1 MLDSFTILV
10 SSCDKYEDLWVPFF
24 SLLKNKWRELPNY
37 EIVLN
42 TESKIFTMDGLNIKC
57 FQLYKKNEKVAWGE
71 RLIETLKRINSDY
84 ILFLLDDFF
93 IRSEVD
99 DAKIKECLYLF
110 EKDPHASVIY
120 LTPTSGY
127 REDTKIEDFYI
138 LKKDATWKLNTQAA
152 LWRRKKLIEYIRPHE
167 TAWAWEQYGSIR
179 AQRYKENFYIRSP
192 FLALIFDYEKDWGG
206 AIHRGKWTPYA
217 IELCNKYDF
226 GIDYSIRGVETD
238 IPPFLGEEENRIDDD
253 KIERWLRKMKKR
265 MVYLFDF
272 IKEKLIMYKSLK

>member
-42 TESKIFTMDGLNIKC
+42 TESKKFTMDGLNIKC

-99 DAKIKECLYLF
+99 DAKIKECLHLF